1 MSHGARCSIIV
12 EVKTIENYLNLPYP
26 ILLIPDPE
34 DGTWY
39 AKIPLLPGCMSDG
52 ESPEEAIANLREAQA
67 LWLEVSLDA
76 GDEIPEP
83 QPVSES

>member
-1 MSHGARCSIIV
+1 MMQMA
-12 EVKTIENYLNLPYP
+12 ETTKTLEYYLNLPYP

-52 ESPEEAIANLREAQA
+52 ETPEEAIANLREAQT
-67 LWLEVSLDA
+67 LWLEVSLDE

-83 QPVSES
+83 EPVDTTLAN